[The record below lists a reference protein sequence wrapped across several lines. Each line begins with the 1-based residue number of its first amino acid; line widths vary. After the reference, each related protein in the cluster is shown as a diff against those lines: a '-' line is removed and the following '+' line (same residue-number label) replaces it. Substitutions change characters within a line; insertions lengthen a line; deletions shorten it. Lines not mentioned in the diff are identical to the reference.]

1 EWHTSNS
8 TSAVRYLGYPLY
20 STDMQLK
27 TYLNEIKVKMIRH
40 SYILRGRHLSV
51 RGSGLVANSL
61 LLSKLYHL
69 LRVIPVPHKWL
80 SEVKAVVR
88 KFVFPFF
95 PATSWT
101 ALTSPRKFGGVCLVD
116 LIDQSH
122 ALYLI
127 YIKCLLKPID
137 KADFL
142 SPWVV
147 YCFQHYTGHASILSW
162 FMYPKVYSSL
172 LSSCTSMSH
181 LNKLLLRLPSLVP
194 YDEWSG
200 RWYLDLPLRSILNTT
215 VSSPVLNP
223 FNPPRRYLLSDLY
236 KSLWSNAG

>member
-1 EWHTSNS
+1 
-8 TSAVRYLGYPLY
+8 
-20 STDMQLK
+20 M
-27 TYLNEIKVKMIRH
+27 
-40 SYILRGRHLSV
+40 
-51 RGSGLVANSL
+51 
-61 LLSKLYHL
+61 
-69 LRVIPVPHKWL
+69 WL

-88 KFVFPFF
+88 KFVLPFF
-95 PATSWT
+95 PAPSWT
-101 ALTSPRKFGGVCLVD
+101 ALTCPRKFGGVGLVD

-127 YIKCLLKPID
+127 YIKRLLKPIE

-142 SPWVV
+142 SPWLV
-147 YCFQHYTGHASILSW
+147 YCFQHYTGHASILPW

-194 YDEWSG
+194 YDQWSG

-223 FNPPRRYLLSDLY
+223 SNTPRRYLLSDLY
-236 KSLWSNAG
+236 KWDYSLGQLIPISAHRSILLRKIRSELLLSGNSTSPGLQLSLDLNRWLNIPPPPSSFNSDIADDILVFGVTSLLPNCPHNQE